1 LKEQNIMATYS
12 MTCSC
17 GQTMTADASSR
28 DEAVKTIQGWMT
40 AESIAQHMKDHHKAD
55 EPIPSVEQVHGMI
68 AQLTTA

>member
-1 LKEQNIMATYS
+1 L
-12 MTCSC
+12 
-17 GQTMTADASSR
+17 TADANSR

>member
-1 LKEQNIMATYS
+1 MATYS

-17 GQTMTADASSR
+17 GEVMSADANSR
-28 DEAVKTIQGWMT
+28 DEAVKTLQGYMN
-40 AESIAQHMKDHHKAD
+40 ADSIAAHMKDHHKAD

>member
-1 LKEQNIMATYS
+1 MATYS

-17 GQTMTADASSR
+17 GEVMTAEANSR
-28 DEAVKTIQGWMT
+28 DEAVKTLQGYMT
-40 AESIAQHMKDHHKAD
+40 ADSIAQHMKDHHKAD